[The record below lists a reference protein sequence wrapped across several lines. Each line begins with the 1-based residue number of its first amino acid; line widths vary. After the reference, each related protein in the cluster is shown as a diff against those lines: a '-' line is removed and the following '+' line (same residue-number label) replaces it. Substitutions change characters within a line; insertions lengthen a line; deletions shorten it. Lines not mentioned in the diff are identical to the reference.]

1 MRKIYVDKYINNFG
15 RQDMSSVI
23 ESMTPCIC
31 RLFIRLIYLQNCL
44 FINASSH
51 FGCLLSDSRSPD
63 SSSVSSPPSGQRSP
77 PLVPSAAASMTSLPP
92 ITSAGVNSPIS
103 SIGSPF
109 SVISS
114 SLGSPCLPGT
124 PSVGYGPISSPQVRE
139 DCFISGIFF

>member
-1 MRKIYVDKYINNFG
+1 MHIF
-15 RQDMSSVI
+15 
-23 ESMTPCIC
+23 
-31 RLFIRLIYLQNCL
+31 FIPFSYWL
-44 FINASSH
+44 
-51 FGCLLSDSRSPD
+51 DSRSPD

-92 ITSAGVNSPIS
+92 ITTTGVNSPIS

-124 PSVGYGPISSPQVRE
+124 PSVGYGPISSPQVRRRVLGFFTDNVARSSWPVRCLSVE
-139 DCFISGIFF
+139 TVWLPLNQSSRLAKFTCQRLKLVNCFC

>member
-1 MRKIYVDKYINNFG
+1 MHIFTIPFSY
-15 RQDMSSVI
+15 S
-23 ESMTPCIC
+23 
-31 RLFIRLIYLQNCL
+31 L
-44 FINASSH
+44 
-51 FGCLLSDSRSPD
+51 DSRSPD

-92 ITSAGVNSPIS
+92 ITTTGVNSPIS

-124 PSVGYGPISSPQVRE
+124 PSVGYGPISSPQVRRHFHVHLLRIL
-139 DCFISGIFF
+139 DMGPHIQIHQCAIYQSRQFQHILSRPQV